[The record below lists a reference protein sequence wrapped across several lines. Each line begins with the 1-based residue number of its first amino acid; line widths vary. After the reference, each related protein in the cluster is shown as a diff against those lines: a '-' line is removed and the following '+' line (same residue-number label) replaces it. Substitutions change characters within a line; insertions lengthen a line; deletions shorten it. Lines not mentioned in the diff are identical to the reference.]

1 MTTHT
6 DDHTDWR
13 YDTIIARVSDQLIP
27 HEMNHESQEL
37 RWVAWEDID
46 SMSLHPSF
54 AKSWPVVHA
63 ILLRDF

>member
-1 MTTHT
+1 MADALKDMFNKKFYEHLALEFNKI
-6 DDHTDWR
+6 DKNLHPDKFVKD
-13 YDTIIARVSDQLIP
+13 VML
-27 HEMNHESQEL
+27 
-37 RWVAWEDID
+37 DID